1 MRNTPNVAFAYL
13 YRDGGNN
20 KRSREAVFA
29 NPDGM
34 NLDEAD
40 RRLRAAFRDG
50 QYFIP
55 ERIGLESAAG
65 DWTHDDELDH
75 PWNEYFAGD
84 LDATASRPTDSRALR
99 AFVEQ
104 VEAVAADGWEEAER
118 MRKRAPVQITR
129 CVNVPQAV
137 DEVLRQVS
145 EEAIAELVIGY
156 ESGDERDFW
165 ADHEMDVEVINRR
178 LVVRLTCASNCAGHD
193 PLDRYGEDEL
203 RRRLRDIRD
212 ILWPPDNPD
221 EPWDSDTIAYV
232 AHLVPKREE
241 ANDGRS
247 EET

>member
-1 MRNTPNVAFAYL
+1 VSNTLNVAFAYL

-20 KRSREAVFA
+20 KRSREAVFV

-84 LDATASRPTDSRALR
+84 LEATGSRPTDPRTLR

-104 VEAVAADGWEEAER
+104 VEAAAADGWQEAER
-118 MRKRAPVQITR
+118 QRRERQSKVVVYR
-129 CVNVPQAV
+129 VPIQDAIRWEAHKTTLKEMLL
-137 DEVLRQVS
+137 DKAEAALA
-145 EEAIAELVIGY
+145 EAIADY
-156 ESGDERDFW
+156 EQVEGRDFW
-165 ADHEMDVEVINRR
+165 CDHQLAVTVEGGDFAICLTSQRTVPALTSKRTARR
-178 LVVRLTCASNCAGHD
+178 KRSRA
-193 PLDRYGEDEL
+193 PLRGA
-203 RRRLRDIRD
+203 RRSRH
-212 ILWPPDNPD
+212 
-221 EPWDSDTIAYV
+221 A
-232 AHLVPKREE
+232 
-241 ANDGRS
+241 
-247 EET
+247 